1 MKNAVK
7 FMKTIC
13 ATFLLEFV
21 SKKSQNVYTLD
32 YQIYLI
38 ILNILEWLLFRM
50 GLLIMDHCADVPKL
64 VMKVNHIV
72 RPLFLLYSL
81 WRETSNIWH
90 IMNLLFSL

>member
-1 MKNAVK
+1 MKNNVK

-13 ATFLLEFV
+13 AIFLLEFLT
-21 SKKSQNVYTLD
+21 KKVRLFIS
-32 YQIYLI
+32 
-38 ILNILEWLLFRM
+38 ILEWLLFRM
-50 GLLIMDHCADVPKL
+50 GLLIIDHCADVPKL

-72 RPLFLLYSL
+72 RPLFLSYSL